1 MGFVGNPTGTMC
13 YPSRSF
19 HPRSITHACYLFRFS
34 FISYGLES
42 DWRALLLSISDVL
55 DEFALKDCFE
65 VDAAHLEA
73 NSKKGRAVDTAV
85 PTDVVF

>member
-1 MGFVGNPTGTMC
+1 M
-13 YPSRSF
+13 
-19 HPRSITHACYLFRFS
+19 
-34 FISYGLES
+34 
-42 DWRALLLSISDVL
+42 SISDVL